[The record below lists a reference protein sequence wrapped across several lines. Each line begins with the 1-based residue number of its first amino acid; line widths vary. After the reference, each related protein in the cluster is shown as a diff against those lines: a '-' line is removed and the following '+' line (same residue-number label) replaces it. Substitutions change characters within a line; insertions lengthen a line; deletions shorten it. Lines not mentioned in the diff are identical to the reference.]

1 MEHTFGDLLDRV
13 TRLTRLDPTDAF
25 PIAQAL
31 WGDGHQPVPTS
42 AQIVAQA
49 SELGIDIEA
58 QPKMDGWRD
67 PNTPSVEDAMKDMTD
82 DERLHQRMIAAL
94 GSIHISMDPAEVLS
108 EVYMVEPRV
117 LQSKVPVLGRAPDEA
132 YQHFAAELAE
142 LPENIVAALVKID
155 LHEGKATYWL
165 RDEANNVD
173 RPIGPI
179 DLARYPS
186 QSALSDALMEA
197 FKRMPRVLA
206 SDFN

>member
-1 MEHTFGDLLDRV
+1 MEQTFGDLLDRV
-13 TRLTRLDPTDAF
+13 TRLMGLDPTDAF

-49 SELGIDIEA
+49 NELGIDVQA
-58 QPKMDGWRD
+58 QPDET
-67 PNTPSVEDAMKDMTD
+67 NQPSVEDAMKDMTD
-82 DERLHQRMIAAL
+82 EERLHQRMLAAL

-117 LQSKVPVLGRAPDEA
+117 LQAKVPVLGRAPDEA

-179 DLARYPS
+179 DLRRYPS

-206 SDFN
+206 ADLN